1 MRIYV
6 SLQQK
11 QVLKSVDNGNIY
23 MLKIVAKI
31 WKCLFYR
38 NLRSG
43 KKKRQETS
51 RLDLIFGN

>member
-31 WKCLFYR
+31 WKCLF
-38 NLRSG
+38 
-43 KKKRQETS
+43 
-51 RLDLIFGN
+51 